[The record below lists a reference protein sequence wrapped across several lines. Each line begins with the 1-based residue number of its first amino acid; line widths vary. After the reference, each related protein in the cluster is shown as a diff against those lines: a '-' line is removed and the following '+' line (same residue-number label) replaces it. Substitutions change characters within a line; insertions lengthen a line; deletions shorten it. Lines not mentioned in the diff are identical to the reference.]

1 MFQVADQLKTI
12 ENRIENIETKIDN
25 LTRVVTAT
33 LLTLIN
39 SRPSS
44 ESASISGV
52 PTSLPDLPNE
62 PNGPETLEDSDLE
75 WSEIAQE

>member
-1 MFQVADQLKTI
+1 MFADQLKTI
-12 ENRIENIETKIDN
+12 ENRIENIETKMDN

-39 SRPSS
+39 SQPST
-44 ESASISGV
+44 EPASISGT

-62 PNGPETLEDSDLE
+62 PNGPETLEDSDVE